1 MSLFENVGRKVEKF
15 KQQAQN
21 AADDPTHGCKDCKT
35 ALYSNYKTCPKCG
48 SDQVL
53 ALSNDEA
60 KTDNEA
66 ETDDGSRAVDEAEA
80 DDSAT
85 VDESED
91 DDSATAAE
99 SETGEAETAA
109 ESETGEAETAAE
121 SETDEQ

>member
-60 KTDNEA
+60 ETDN
-66 ETDDGSRAVDEAEA
+66 EAEA